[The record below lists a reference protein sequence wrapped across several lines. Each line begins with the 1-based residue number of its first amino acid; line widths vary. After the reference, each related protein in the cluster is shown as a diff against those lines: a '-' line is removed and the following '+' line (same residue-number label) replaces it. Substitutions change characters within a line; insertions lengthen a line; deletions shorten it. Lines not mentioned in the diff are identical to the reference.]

1 MKHVAA
7 GLFRYGDTLV
17 KGRTG
22 KYHRSMGRQT
32 LTPAQLAKGEKIFIK
47 NMKNLQEKN
56 NSFFL
61 SVIQK
66 DPA

>member
-32 LTPAQLAKGEKIFIK
+32 LTPAQLAKRRENFYKK
-47 NMKNLQEKN
+47 HEELARKKQ
-56 NSFFL
+56 
-61 SVIQK
+61 
-66 DPA
+66 